1 VTTSFIIVDDFLPD
15 PEPLRRAALAADYPP
30 QQGYFPGRNSQHR
43 LQVNGLDD
51 MVCQIIGEN
60 LQPVLDGTSH
70 AKFRRTFASDE
81 GLGDIHIDAAASW
94 SGILYLSKPEDC
106 RGGTEFFR
114 HLPTNTDRA
123 ALNDSE
129 VRAMGYDSAQAMA
142 DDIIGKQGTDRSK
155 WERVMQIP
163 MRYNRLVLLRPWFW
177 HTAGPGFGSSMD
189 DCRLVYLMFYN
200 VPEAISMM
208 RGQ

>member
-1 VTTSFIIVDDFLPD
+1 
-15 PEPLRRAALAADYPP
+15 
-30 QQGYFPGRNSQHR
+30 
-43 LQVNGLDD
+43 
-51 MVCQIIGEN
+51 
-60 LQPVLDGTSH
+60 
-70 AKFRRTFASDE
+70 
-81 GLGDIHIDAAASW
+81 
-94 SGILYLSKPEDC
+94 
-106 RGGTEFFR
+106 
-114 HLPTNTDRA
+114 
-123 ALNDSE
+123 
-129 VRAMGYDSAQAMA
+129 MGYDSAQAMA